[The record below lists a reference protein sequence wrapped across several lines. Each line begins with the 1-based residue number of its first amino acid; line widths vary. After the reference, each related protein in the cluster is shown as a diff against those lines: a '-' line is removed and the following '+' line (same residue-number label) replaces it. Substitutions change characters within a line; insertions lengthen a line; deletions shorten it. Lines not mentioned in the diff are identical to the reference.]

1 MNGDANIVIAGGQ
14 ESMSMSMHCQSL
26 RLGHKMGNL
35 EIVDTMI
42 KDGLTDVFNGYHMG
56 ITAENLAE
64 QYQVSR
70 EAQDTLAVRS
80 QNLAEASSA
89 AGRFKDEIAHVTIK
103 SRKGEIIISDD
114 EYIRTGDRKRTRL
127 NSSNYCEYRMPFSA
141 YKKK

>member
-42 KDGLTDVFNGYHMG
+42 TDGLTDVFNGYHMG

-70 EAQDTLAVRS
+70 AAPDTLAVQS
-80 QNLAEASSA
+80 QTLADASRA
-89 AGRFKDEIAHVTIK
+89 AGRFMADIAPVTIN
-103 SRKGEIIISDD
+103 SRKGEIICSDD
-114 EYIRTGDRKRTRL
+114 GFIRTGDTVDRV
-127 NSSNYCEYRMPFSA
+127 SA
-141 YKKK
+141 FRP

>member
-1 MNGDANIVIAGGQ
+1 MVVRPVVLRLSAVQAIIDGDANIVLAGVQ

-35 EIVDTMI
+35 EIVYTMI

-80 QNLAEASSA
+80 QNLAEASRA
-89 AGRFKDEIAHVTIK
+89 IAPLKAEIEPTTIT
-103 SRKGEIIISDD
+103 S
-114 EYIRTGDRKRTRL
+114 RTRKT
-127 NSSNYCEYRMPFSA
+127 NITSKQTIPPQQ
-141 YKKK
+141 

>member
-1 MNGDANIVIAGGQ
+1 
-14 ESMSMSMHCQSL
+14 
-26 RLGHKMGNL
+26 MGNL

-80 QNLAEASSA
+80 QNLAEASRA
-89 AGRFKDEIAHVTIK
+89 AGRFKDEIAPVTIT
-103 SRKGEIIISDD
+103 SRKGEIRS
-114 EYIRTGDRKRTRL
+114 EERRVGRECVSTCRSRGWPY
-127 NSSNYCEYRMPFSA
+127 
-141 YKKK
+141 

>member
-1 MNGDANIVIAGGQ
+1 MAAGIPQEIPAWGVNQVCGSGLRSVASAVQAIMNGDANIVIAGGQ

-70 EAQDTLAVRS
+70 EAQDTLARS
-80 QNLAEASSA
+80 EEHTSELQSLM
-89 AGRFKDEIAHVTIK
+89 R
-103 SRKGEIIISDD
+103 
-114 EYIRTGDRKRTRL
+114 
-127 NSSNYCEYRMPFSA
+127 NSYA
-141 YKKK
+141 